1 MRKFV
6 TLIPVLFL
14 AACSTA
20 ESNPGPSG
28 TRSFDLN
35 GFDQVKLA
43 GSDDVRI
50 VAGPAFSV
58 QATGPEKTL
67 EKLEITVRGST
78 LNVGRKSR
86 SWSMGWSNDRSAV
99 ITVTMPVIKSA
110 SLAGSGDFS
119 IDQVDT
125 PSFEASIAGSG
136 NMDVKSAKVEKLSI
150 DLAGSGNVDV
160 AGTSKTIDISI
171 AGSGNVKADS
181 MSAEQA
187 TISVA
192 GSGDVN
198 ARASVSASVDMA
210 GSGNV
215 TIAGTSNCKTSKLGS
230 GEVRCAP

>member
-1 MRKFV
+1 MRNLMIF
-6 TLIPVLFL
+6 IPALAL
-14 AACSTA
+14 AACGTA

-43 GSDDVRI
+43 GSDDVRV

-125 PSFEASIAGSG
+125 PSFEATIAGSG

-187 TISVA
+187 SISVA

>member
-1 MRKFV
+1 MRNLMIF
-6 TLIPVLFL
+6 IPALAL
-14 AACSTA
+14 AACGTA

-43 GSDDVRI
+43 GSDDVRV

-67 EKLEITVRGST
+67 KKLEITVRGST

-99 ITVTMPVIKSA
+99 ITVTMPLIKSADLAGSGNFSIDQVNTPEFEA
-110 SLAGSGDFS
+110 SLAGSG
-119 IDQVDT
+119 
-125 PSFEASIAGSG
+125 
-136 NMDVKSAKVEKLSI
+136 NMDIKAVKVDKFNI

-187 TISVA
+187 SISVA

-230 GEVRCAP
+230 GEVRCTP

>member
-1 MRKFV
+1 MRNFMIF
-6 TLIPVLFL
+6 IPALAL
-14 AACSTA
+14 AACGTA

-43 GSDDVRI
+43 GSDDVRV

-67 EKLEITVRGST
+67 KKLEITVRGST

-125 PSFEASIAGSG
+125 PSFEATIAGSG

-160 AGTSKTIDISI
+160 AGTSKTINISI

-187 TISVA
+187 SISVA

-230 GEVRCAP
+230 GEVRCTP